1 MVVFK
6 SNFSY
11 DYVVYQRGFQAV
23 VTAGTSQLNTHLS
36 TAQSAPPATHGNT
49 VQSMSCELHDCSEHA
64 QTSNFLSICREGNPM
79 HTNRSG
85 RDTDETVFLA
95 FTKRLYKL
103 DDAVKRRCQQES

>member
-36 TAQSAPPATHGNT
+36 TAPATHGNT
-49 VQSMSCELHDCSEHA
+49 VQSVSCELHDCSEHA

-103 DDAVKRRCQQES
+103 DDTVKRRCQQES